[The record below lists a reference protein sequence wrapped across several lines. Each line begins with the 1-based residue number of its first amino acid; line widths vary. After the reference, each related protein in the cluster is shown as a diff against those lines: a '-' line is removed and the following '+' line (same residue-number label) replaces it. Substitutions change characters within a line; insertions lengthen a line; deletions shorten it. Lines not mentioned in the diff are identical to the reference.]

1 MTDEPTK
8 DAEAIA
14 ALDALKPETQY
25 IGLASMRRALDAA
38 AAHRKAI
45 SDAMPWPDTY
55 PIPADGWTCFHCGE
69 KFTTPGSARDHFG
82 CEPCADPACR
92 IKVGEERGLVM
103 ALRKVEAELE
113 RYRNEDK
120 KATERDEVTDH
131 DDLQAAECIRYQQ
144 SSEKD

>member
-25 IGLASMRRALDAA
+25 IGIASMRRALDAA
-38 AAHRKAI
+38 CAYRRALLPNAPATE
-45 SDAMPWPDTY
+45 DA
-55 PIPADGWTCFHCGE
+55 
-69 KFTTPGSARDHFG
+69 
-82 CEPCADPACR
+82 
-92 IKVGEERGLVM
+92 L
-103 ALRKVEAELE
+103 
-113 RYRNEDK
+113 DK

-144 SSEKD
+144 SREKD

>member
-1 MTDEPTK
+1 
-8 DAEAIA
+8 
-14 ALDALKPETQY
+14 
-25 IGLASMRRALDAA
+25 
-38 AAHRKAI
+38 
-45 SDAMPWPDTY
+45 
-55 PIPADGWTCFHCGE
+55 
-69 KFTTPGSARDHFG
+69 
-82 CEPCADPACR
+82 
-92 IKVGEERGLVM
+92 M